1 MDIETK
7 QNTKVWD
14 PLVRVLHWILVA
26 AFVIAFATEDDL
38 MTLHVWSGY
47 LIAAVIAVRLLWG
60 IIGTQHARFTD
71 FVTSP
76 RVAFSYVKDIL
87 QLKARRYIG
96 HNPAGGLMI
105 VALLISL
112 IITTI
117 TGIAVYGAEEHAGPM
132 ASLFVNSGD
141 RWEDALEELHEFFAN
156 FSLLLVVIHVAG
168 VLLESLIHKENL
180 VRSMINGLKRVN

>member
-7 QNTKVWD
+7 QNTTVWD

-76 RVAFSYVKDIL
+76 RG
-87 QLKARRYIG
+87 RR
-96 HNPAGGLMI
+96 PGGQPDLRRLCRR
-105 VALLISL
+105 VETQRAQ
-112 IITTI
+112 
-117 TGIAVYGAEEHAGPM
+117 GGAEEHAGPM